1 MGSFGPTIKSI
12 ALNPVSLA
20 SGGLCGT
27 EGVALGE
34 FPNTTEEAGVT
45 RGDTEKVDTEG
56 GAGENWP
63 PWPKLLDP
71 PASI

>member
-1 MGSFGPTIKSI
+1 MGSVGPLIKSV

-20 SGGLCGT
+20 SSGLCGM

-34 FPNTTEEAGVT
+34 FPNTTAGAGVT

-63 PWPKLLDP
+63 PWLKLLDP
-71 PASI
+71 PARI